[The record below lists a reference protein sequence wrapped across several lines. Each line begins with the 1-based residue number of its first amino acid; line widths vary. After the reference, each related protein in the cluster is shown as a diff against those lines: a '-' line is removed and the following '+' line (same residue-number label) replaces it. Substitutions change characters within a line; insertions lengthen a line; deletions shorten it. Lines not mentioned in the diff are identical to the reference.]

1 MSIAAVAW
9 LQDPELLS
17 ALEGIKK
24 KDAELD
30 GKIDE
35 IGKVVGRL
43 GVLATEMNRE
53 LKVQEMMAQ
62 DRACL
67 SPGLRLLEPC
77 TCTRACLAPSP
88 VDIAIRVDPQTTKS
102 RLRAEHNS
110 PEWGLGATAGTR
122 GSTRMR
128 DWRAS
133 SSVRLWLA
141 LHGTR
146 Q

>member
-43 GVLATEMNRE
+43 GVLATEMNKE

-62 DRACL
+62 DLPCL
-67 SPGLRLLEPC
+67 PPPLRPLEHTSSTTHSVIC
-77 TCTRACLAPSP
+77 T
-88 VDIAIRVDPQTTKS
+88 D
-102 RLRAEHNS
+102 
-110 PEWGLGATAGTR
+110 GASDTHQ
-122 GSTRMR
+122 
-128 DWRAS
+128 
-133 SSVRLWLA
+133 VRPPYRK
-141 LHGTR
+141 GFK
-146 Q
+146 

>member
-1 MSIAAVAW
+1 MSIAAMAW

-30 GKIDE
+30 GTIDE

-43 GVLATEMNRE
+43 GVLATEMNKE

-77 TCTRACLAPSP
+77 SACTCTRACSP
-88 VDIAIRVDPQTTKS
+88 YPYLAIRI
-102 RLRAEHNS
+102 
-110 PEWGLGATAGTR
+110 GTR
-122 GSTRMR
+122 NTKVKAQS
-128 DWRAS
+128 AQS
-133 SSVRLWLA
+133 
-141 LHGTR
+141 
-146 Q
+146 

>member
-67 SPGLRLLEPC
+67 SPQLRPLEPC
-77 TCTRACLAPSP
+77 TCTRACLASTPCGHCHS
-88 VDIAIRVDPQTTKS
+88 S
-102 RLRAEHNS
+102 RHANHEVKAQ
-110 PEWGLGATAGTR
+110 G
-122 GSTRMR
+122 
-128 DWRAS
+128 
-133 SSVRLWLA
+133 
-141 LHGTR
+141 
-146 Q
+146 

>member
-43 GVLATEMNRE
+43 GVLATEMNKE

-67 SPGLRLLEPC
+67 SPRLRLLEPC
-77 TCTRACLAPSP
+77 TCTRACLAPTPCGHSHS
-88 VDIAIRVDPQTTKS
+88 S
-102 RLRAEHNS
+102 RHAKHEVK
-110 PEWGLGATAGTR
+110 A
-122 GSTRMR
+122 
-128 DWRAS
+128 
-133 SSVRLWLA
+133 
-141 LHGTR
+141 
-146 Q
+146 QC